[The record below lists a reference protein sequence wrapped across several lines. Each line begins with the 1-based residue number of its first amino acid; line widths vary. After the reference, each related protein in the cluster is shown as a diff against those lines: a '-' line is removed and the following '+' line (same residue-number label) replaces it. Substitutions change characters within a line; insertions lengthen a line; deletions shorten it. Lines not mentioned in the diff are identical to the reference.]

1 MKMRYAYAF
10 ALLSLL
16 LAAFVNASAQD
27 SKAPATSSKTTTT
40 TPPASTATAAAS
52 TAPAG
57 AAVTITPTTAPV
69 DLARAAIT
77 AMGGDKYRNMK
88 SLTLL
93 GSAELFSPNSQ
104 QALPA
109 KFAIVTAGDRYRL
122 EIQSPLFSLRNIYD
136 GQQSYN
142 SMPNFNL
149 PPPSKFGV
157 GLLNKFDQSGYVVSA
172 LPDRKKQRAFRITDP
187 EGNATDFYVDAT
199 SGRLM
204 GYSFP
209 YMGNTVGM
217 ENKSFKEVDGV
228 MVPFAFTQKFET
240 PQGAF
245 YAEFKV
251 KEAKVNQ
258 ALSEDVFTIPAQ

>member
-1 MKMRYAYAF
+1 MKMRYAYAL

-16 LAAFVNASAQD
+16 LAAFVGATAQD
-27 SKAPATSSKTTTT
+27 SKAPAASSKTA
-40 TPPASTATAAAS
+40 TPPASTATAAAAS
-52 TAPAG
+52 TTPAG
-57 AAVTITPTTAPV
+57 AAVTITPTTAPI

-122 EIQSPLFSLRNIYD
+122 EIQSPLFSLRSIYD

-142 SMPNFNL
+142 SMPNFHL
-149 PPPSKFGV
+149 PPPSKFGIGV
-157 GLLNKFDQSGYVVSA
+157 LNKFDQSGYVISA
-172 LPDRKKQRAFRITDP
+172 LPDKKKQRAFRITDP

-199 SGRLM
+199 TGRLM